1 MARKKPSILGELSG
15 KVGDLV
21 YKIRDGKPY
30 VSKAPETHTLS
41 MLPHEIDKRNIQSV
55 NGKFASLINKN
66 ALLKAAWGKEKKPC
80 NCAYNKISQVNYYL
94 CEQDHPSEKAM
105 MTPPGGFRFEAED
118 IKALPDR
125 IEIMIRPTK
134 LQKDENSIAYIMI
147 LCLWNPRRKG
157 KKTKP
162 FEFLMPQDYITEGNK
177 VIFRFDKEGAVLF
190 KKYKNKMRF
199 LAAVTADKQNK
210 IVRWSDTLVRDL

>member
-1 MARKKPSILGELSG
+1 
-15 KVGDLV
+15 
-21 YKIRDGKPY
+21 
-30 VSKAPETHTLS
+30 
-41 MLPHEIDKRNIQSV
+41 
-55 NGKFASLINKN
+55 
-66 ALLKAAWGKEKKPC
+66 
-80 NCAYNKISQVNYYL
+80 
-94 CEQDHPSEKAM
+94 
-105 MTPPGGFRFEAED
+105 MTPPGGFRLEAED

-190 KKYKNKMRF
+190 KKYKNNMRF

-210 IVRWSDTLVRDL
+210 MVRWSNTLIKDL